1 MHESSGE
8 ELLKS
13 TSIVHV
19 FIVETTMKLMNLHS
33 IMSKLEQMAE
43 RILQA
48 IWSPPVNR
56 VIKGKVAVIG
66 SDGCV
71 RHMDVTI
78 PENNLL

>member
-19 FIVETTMKLMNLHS
+19 SIVETTMKLMNLHS
-33 IMSKLEQMAE
+33 IMSNLKQTVE

-56 VIKGKVAVIG
+56 VIRAKVAVIG
-66 SDGCV
+66 KDGCV
-71 RHMDVTI
+71 RHLDVTM
-78 PENNLL
+78 PENNLF